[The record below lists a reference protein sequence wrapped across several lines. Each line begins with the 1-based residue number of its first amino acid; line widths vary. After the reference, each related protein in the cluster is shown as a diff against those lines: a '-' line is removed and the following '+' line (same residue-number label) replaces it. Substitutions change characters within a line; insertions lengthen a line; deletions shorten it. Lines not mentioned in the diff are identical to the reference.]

1 VSVHVPLL
9 ESTRHLIGAPEL
21 AKMKPSAVL
30 VNTSRGP
37 VVDEA
42 ALIAALREG
51 RLRAAGLD
59 VFEKEPVDP
68 TNPLLAMK
76 NVVVTPH
83 IASISDVSNVER
95 RREAA
100 REVRRVLSGQEPRRE
115 AVANREMFAR
125 VAR

>member
-1 VSVHVPLL
+1 
-9 ESTRHLIGAPEL
+9 
-21 AKMKPSAVL
+21 
-30 VNTSRGP
+30 
-37 VVDEA
+37 
-42 ALIAALREG
+42 
-51 RLRAAGLD
+51 
-59 VFEKEPVDP
+59 
-68 TNPLLAMK
+68 MK

-95 RREAA
+95 RREAE